1 MKSIGVNSMD
11 LFVRRQSEQLGR
23 HFSESYDDEDDN
35 DRSNK
40 KKFRE
45 IYDYRRWEW
54 GNLRVIQFDFSFTFH
69 RETFIIRFM
78 FYFFHFYNPIFVCAT
93 KKKTECENLG
103 LETFYRTYVQ
113 RLQRSYLSIFFVM
126 HTIIGMAHTIVLF
139 ATQVSGTVHFSNNF
153 YTTNFFFYRCC

>member
-1 MKSIGVNSMD
+1 MNSMD

-54 GNLRVIQFDFSFTFH
+54 GNLRVIQFDFSFTFD
-69 RETFIIRFM
+69 RETFIICFM
-78 FYFFHFYNPIFVCAT
+78 FYLFYFFNPIFVCAT
-93 KKKTECENLG
+93 KKKDRMRE
-103 LETFYRTYVQ
+103 F
-113 RLQRSYLSIFFVM
+113 RS
-126 HTIIGMAHTIVLF
+126 
-139 ATQVSGTVHFSNNF
+139 
-153 YTTNFFFYRCC
+153 